1 MRIIIYK
8 KHYIITNEDDTMIPE
23 ERSSYTLTEEETII
37 FATAKFKPFH
47 SWLEENSPQPNPFK
61 KLVENEKDKPS
72 TL

>member
-1 MRIIIYK
+1 
-8 KHYIITNEDDTMIPE
+8 MIPE
-23 ERSSYTLTEEETII
+23 ERNSDTLTEEEAII

-47 SWLEENSPQPNPFK
+47 NRLEEDTPQPNPFK